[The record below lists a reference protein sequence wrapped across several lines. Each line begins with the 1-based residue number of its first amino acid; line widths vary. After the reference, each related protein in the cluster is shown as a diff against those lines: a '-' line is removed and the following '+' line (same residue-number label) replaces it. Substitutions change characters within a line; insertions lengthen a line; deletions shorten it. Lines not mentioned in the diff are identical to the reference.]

1 MGIRPKSNATASAR
15 SGVKKRA
22 AVIFHPDKTTRRKLT
37 AAIEGAIMPLGW
49 EPTLWLETT
58 ADEPGGEQALR
69 AIAQGATHLLIS
81 GGDGTIREVVEALCL
96 NNLGDKVTLGI
107 LPAGTGNVLA
117 RNLKIDISDLK
128 TAVNRALH
136 GNRHPID
143 LGLVRLIYE
152 DGSRAERVFSV
163 MAGMGLDAK
172 IFEKTDAK
180 LKKAIGW
187 FAYIDGGIRSLPTLF
202 ERMDVSVDSRES
214 RNLKVVSL
222 IIGNVGWLPGKI
234 TLMPDASLDDGIL
247 DVAAVGPRR
256 FWNWIDFWGR
266 VTWVSNL
273 RENRQLRHLIDQTAD
288 VKTLENLS
296 GKKIRVTPEN
306 PVFIQLDGDPMGSIL
321 EAEFE
326 VQPRAVTVR
335 L

>member
-1 MGIRPKSNATASAR
+1 MGSKSKLEQQR
-15 SGVKKRA
+15 KRV
-22 AVIFHPDKTTRRKLT
+22 AVIFYPDKIARRKLT
-37 AAIEGAIMPLGW
+37 AAIESAVMPLGW
-49 EPTLWLETT
+49 EPTLWFPTSAE
-58 ADEPGGEQALR
+58 EPGGQQTLQ
-69 AIAQGATHLLIS
+69 AIAQGATHLLIA

-96 NNLGDKVTLGI
+96 NRLGHRVTLGI
-107 LPAGTGNVLA
+107 LPGGTGNVLA
-117 RNLKIDISDLK
+117 RNLKIDLYDLK
-128 TAVNRALH
+128 TAVDRAIN

-143 LGLVRLIYE
+143 LGLVRIIHE
-152 DGSRAERVFSV
+152 DGARAERVFSV

-172 IFEKTDAK
+172 IFEKTDPK
-180 LKKAIGW
+180 LKRAIGW
-187 FAYIDGGIRSLPTLF
+187 VAYIEGGLKSLPTLF
-202 ERMDVSVDSRES
+202 ERMDVSVDNREP

-222 IIGNVGWLPGKI
+222 IIGNVGWLPGRI

-266 VTWVSNL
+266 VTWLERL

-296 GKKIRVTPEN
+296 GAKIRVSPEN
-306 PVFIQLDGDPMGSIL
+306 PVFIQLDGDPMGSVL

>member
-1 MGIRPKSNATASAR
+1 MKSGQAKVRGGSKTRPN
-15 SGVKKRA
+15 KRV
-22 AVIFHPDKTTRRKLT
+22 AVIFYPDKIARRKLT
-37 AAIEGAIMPLGW
+37 AAIESAVMPLGW
-49 EPTLWLETT
+49 EPTLWLPTSAE
-58 ADEPGGEQALR
+58 EPGGEQALR
-69 AIAQGATHLLIS
+69 AIAQGATHLLIA

-96 NNLGDKVTLGI
+96 NHLGDRVTLGI

-117 RNLKIDISDLK
+117 RNLKIDLNDLPS
-128 TAVNRALH
+128 AVNRALH

-143 LGLVRLIYE
+143 LGLVRLIHE
-152 DGSRAERVFSV
+152 DGHRAERVFSV

-172 IFEKTDAK
+172 IFEKTDPK

-187 FAYIDGGIRSLPTLF
+187 FAYIDGGIKSLPTLF
-202 ERMDVSVDSRES
+202 ERMDVSVDNRES

-234 TLMPDASLDDGIL
+234 TLMPDANLDDGIL

-288 VKTLENLS
+288 VKTLENLN

-306 PVFIQLDGDPMGSIL
+306 PVFIQLDGDPMGSVV

>member
-1 MGIRPKSNATASAR
+1 MAQGKIKANQR
-15 SGVKKRA
+15 V
-22 AVIFHPDKTTRRKLT
+22 AVIFHPGKISRRKLG
-37 AAIEGAIMPLGW
+37 AAIDQTVLPLGW
-49 EPTLWLETT
+49 EPTLWLETS
-58 ADEPGGEQALR
+58 AAEPGGQQALR
-69 AIAQGATHLLIS
+69 AVAQGATHLLIS
-81 GGDGTIREVVEALCL
+81 GGDGTIREVVEAIHL
-96 NNLGDKVTLGI
+96 NSVADRVTLGI

-117 RNLKIDISDLK
+117 RNLKIDLYDLAGSVK
-128 TAVNRALH
+128 RAIH

-143 LGLVRLIYE
+143 LGLVRIIHE

-172 IFEKTDAK
+172 IMERTDAK

-187 FAYIDGGIRSLPTLF
+187 VAYIDGGLKALPTLF
-202 ERMDVSVDSRES
+202 ERMDVSVDNREP
-214 RNLKVVSL
+214 RNLKLVSL
-222 IIGNVGWLPGKI
+222 IIGNVGWLPGRI
-234 TLMPDASLDDGIL
+234 TLMPDAALDDGAL

-266 VTWVSNL
+266 VTWLERL

-296 GKKIRVTPEN
+296 GAKIRVRPEN
-306 PVFIQLDGDPMGSIL
+306 PVFIQLDGDPMGSVL

-326 VQPRAVTVR
+326 VQPRAVTFR

>member
-1 MGIRPKSNATASAR
+1 MGIKPKETAAKQR
-15 SGVKKRA
+15 V
-22 AVIFHPDKTTRRKLT
+22 AVIFYPDKISRRKLT
-37 AAIEGAIMPLGW
+37 SVIEDAVMPLGW
-49 EPTLWLETT
+49 EPTLWLPTSPEERG
-58 ADEPGGEQALR
+58 AEQALR

-81 GGDGTIREVVEALCL
+81 GGDGTVREVVEAICL
-96 NNLGDKVTLGI
+96 HRLGDRVTLGI

-117 RNLKIDISDLK
+117 RNLKIELYDLA
-128 TAVNRALH
+128 TAVDRALH

-143 LGLVRLIYE
+143 LGLVRLIHE
-152 DGSRAERVFSV
+152 DGRRAERIFAV

-172 IFEKTDAK
+172 IFEKTDPK

-187 FAYIDGGIRSLPTLF
+187 FAYIDGGLKSLPTLF
-202 ERMDVSVDSRES
+202 EKMSVSVDSREA

-266 VTWVSNL
+266 VTWLQNL

>member
-1 MGIRPKSNATASAR
+1 MA
-15 SGVKKRA
+15 KKVAAKIAKQRA
-22 AVIFHPDKTTRRKLT
+22 AVVFHPDKVNRRRLT
-37 AAIEGAIMPLGW
+37 AAIDQAISPLGW

-58 ADEPGGEQALR
+58 RDSPGGDQALS
-69 AIAQGATHLLIS
+69 AVSQGATHLLIS

-96 NNLGDKVTLGI
+96 NGVGEGVTLGI

-117 RNLKIDISDLK
+117 RNLKIDLYDL
-128 TAVNRALH
+128 TGAVHRALH

-143 LGLVRLIYE
+143 LGLVRIIHE

-172 IFEKTDAK
+172 IFQKTDPK
-180 LKKAIGW
+180 LKRAIGW
-187 FAYIDGGIRSLPTLF
+187 VAYIEGGLKSLPTLF
-202 ERMDVSVDSRES
+202 ERMDVSVDNREP

-222 IIGNVGWLPGKI
+222 IIGNVGWLPGRI
-234 TLMPDASLDDGIL
+234 TLMPDASLDDGML

-266 VTWVSNL
+266 VTWLERL

-296 GKKIRVTPEN
+296 GAKIRVRPEN
-306 PVFIQLDGDPMGSIL
+306 PVFIQLDGDPMGSVL

>member
-1 MGIRPKSNATASAR
+1 MGTKPKKTSAVNQR
-15 SGVKKRA
+15 V
-22 AVIFHPDKTTRRKLT
+22 AVVFHPDKTTRRKLT
-37 AAIEGAIMPLGW
+37 AAIEPAVMPLGW
-49 EPTLWLETT
+49 EPTLWLETS
-58 ADEPGGEQALR
+58 ADEPGGAQALR
-69 AIAQGATHLLIS
+69 AIAQGATHILVS

-96 NNLGDKVTLGI
+96 NSLADGVTLGI

-117 RNLKIDISDLK
+117 RNLKIDLNDLPS
-128 TAVNRALH
+128 AVRRALN

-143 LGLVRLIYE
+143 LGLVRIIHE
-152 DGSRAERVFSV
+152 DGTRAERVFSV

-172 IFEKTDAK
+172 IFQKTAPK
-180 LKKAIGW
+180 LKRAIGW
-187 FAYIDGGIRSLPTLF
+187 FAYIEGGLKSLPTLF
-202 ERMDVSVDSRES
+202 ERMDVSVDNREP

-222 IIGNVGWLPGKI
+222 IIGNVGWLPGRI

-266 VTWVSNL
+266 VTWLENL
-273 RENRQLRHLIDQTAD
+273 RENRQLRRLIDRTAD

-326 VQPRAVTVR
+326 VQPRAVTFR